1 MDRYS
6 LRRKLV
12 QPEQPTSTSSPDS
25 SPGTLAND
33 DLWKL
38 MVEFSLLSDGYAIYL
53 TFTHL
58 TRGYVLKLSGK
69 LSTAQCRD
77 LLQILRYYPWSTSTS
92 RLRKRGYAANCLGLV
107 HDAINF
113 EVRNDQV
120 ADVLPII
127 KDTMEDMSIVRKKFG
142 VVLDVPIIADLKVGQ
157 HWGDAEEI
165 TPDQVY
171 DWKGHSAA

>member
-1 MDRYS
+1 M
-6 LRRKLV
+6 
-12 QPEQPTSTSSPDS
+12 
-25 SPGTLAND
+25 G
-33 DLWKL
+33 
-38 MVEFSLLSDGYAIYL
+38 EFSLLSDGYVTLPDIYSPDPGVRAEAERQAINSPVQGFASDL
-53 TFTHL
+53 A
-58 TRGYVLKLSGK
+58 VLSMVHIN
-69 LSTAQCRD
+69 D
-77 LLQILRYYPWSTSTS
+77 

-171 DWKGHSAA
+171 EWKGHSAA